1 MTSRGRERALLLL
14 ACLLGLLVA
23 CILSLMI
30 GARTIAPATVWEAL
44 VDPRPIPEHAV
55 IWDGRVPRTLLGL
68 VAGIALGVAG
78 ALIQG
83 LTRNPLADPGILG
96 VNAGAAFF
104 VVLAVGFFGVG
115 TIKGYIWFAFVGALL
130 ASIAVYLIGSG
141 GRRDV
146 NPMRLT
152 LAGVAT
158 GAVLTGI
165 ASGIAL
171 VRPEAFDHM
180 RAWNVGSLDVRSLEP
195 LVTILPFVAIG
206 VLLAAVASRGLDA
219 LAMGEDVATS
229 LGSSVLVT
237 RLCSVVAITL
247 LAGAATAAT
256 GAIAFVGLMVPH
268 VARRLC
274 GPDQRWIV
282 AFTIVLAPVLLLVA
296 DILGRVAV
304 PGEMQAGVVTAFVGA
319 PFLVM
324 IARRRRVI
332 AL

>member
-1 MTSRGRERALLLL
+1 ML
-14 ACLLGLLVA
+14 AIVVV
-23 CILSLMI
+23 LSLAV
-30 GARTIAPATVWEAL
+30 GARTIPPATVWEAL
-44 VDPRPIPEHAV
+44 VDPRPTPEHAT
-55 IWDGRVPRTLLGL
+55 IWDGRIPRTLLGI
-68 VAGIALGVAG
+68 VAGVALGVAG

-83 LTRNPLADPGILG
+83 LTRNPLADPGVLG

-104 VVLAVGFFGVG
+104 VVIAVGFLGVAS
-115 TIKGYIWFAFVGALL
+115 ISGYVWFAFAGAFV
-130 ASIAVYLIGSG
+130 SSVAVYLIGTG

-152 LAGVAT
+152 LAGVAL

-165 ASGIAL
+165 GSGIAL
-171 VRPEAFDHM
+171 LRPEAFAHM

-195 LVTILPFVAIG
+195 LMTIAPFVLTG
-206 VLLAAVASRGLDA
+206 LVLAAVASRGLDA
-219 LAMGEDVATS
+219 LAMGEDVAQA
-229 LGSSVLVT
+229 LGSSVLAT

-256 GAIAFVGLMVPH
+256 GAIAFVGLMIPH

-282 AFTIVLAPVLLLVA
+282 VFTIVLAPILLLSA
-296 DILGRVAV
+296 DVLGRVAV

-319 PFLVM
+319 PFLIA